1 MSNIKKKEQA
11 VTEQSIETQSERSR
25 SITKPSGVISG
36 ILEEISATK
45 VTNGELHEA
54 AYIRLSGQR
63 LKTIVYDN
71 AISTVLHRAIKSN
84 KPIDLS
90 FHNGFIFACKFNDE
104 VTHIQIST
112 FSIIMMNALRII
124 AGIMWGAGVGGTI
137 GVVTS
142 SAILG
147 ILVFVI
153 ILVWGSAPVR
163 GTLSA
168 RNAFGEES

>member
-1 MSNIKKKEQA
+1 M
-11 VTEQSIETQSERSR
+11 TEQSIEATPERSR
-25 SITKPSGVISG
+25 SITKPSGVLSG
-36 ILEEISATK
+36 RLEEISASK
-45 VTNGELHEA
+45 VTNGELHQA

-63 LKTIVYDN
+63 LKTVAYDN
-71 AISTVLHRAIKSN
+71 AISTVLHRAIGSN

-90 FHNGFIFACKFNDE
+90 FHNGIIYACKFNEE

-112 FSIIMMNALRII
+112 FSIIMMGALRII
-124 AGIMWGAGVGGTI
+124 AGIMWGIGCGGLI
-137 GVVTS
+137 AAFTS

-147 ILVFVI
+147 ILVFFI
-153 ILVWGSAPVR
+153 ILIWGSAPVR